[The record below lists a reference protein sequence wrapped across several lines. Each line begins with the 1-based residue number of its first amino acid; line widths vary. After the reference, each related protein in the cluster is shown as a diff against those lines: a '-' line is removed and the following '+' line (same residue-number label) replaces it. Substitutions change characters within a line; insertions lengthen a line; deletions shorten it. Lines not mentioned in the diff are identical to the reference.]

1 MNAKCSPPFFFVVA
15 LSVTLLVAGA
25 PTACAR
31 DTRTAE
37 KSREQSL
44 PLKFNI
50 DPKPIDRD
58 APDRLSYAP
67 IIDRTSSSVV
77 FVYSTKQVRAQPAA
91 PFLDD
96 PVLRR
101 FFGIPQGRGSQP
113 PERTQRGLGSGVIV
127 SNDGY
132 ILTNSHVVEGA
143 DDVKVSIGESVRR
156 YDARVVGTD
165 SLADIA
171 VLKIDAQDLSP
182 ATLGDSDML
191 MVGDSVFAIG
201 NPFGVGLSV
210 SRGIVSALSRGNLGI
225 EQIEDFI
232 QTDAAINMGNSG
244 GALIDSAGRV
254 VGINTAILSR
264 TGGFAGI
271 GFAIPINLVR
281 NVAEQIV
288 NTGKVDRGYLGVYPQ
303 ALSPELAT
311 QFNTQAGAL
320 VAEVAPGSAAE
331 KAGLKAGDIITKVN
345 DLEIR
350 DPRQLLLTVSQL
362 APGTSVSIQYL
373 REGKSRTATATLAQR
388 PEDSLAGSE
397 GERGGAHDDGV
408 LDGVGVTDITP
419 DVRDQMSIPPRIQ
432 GAIITQVDPSS
443 ASARQGL
450 RPGDVIL
457 ELDRRPVRNAEE
469 AVRLS
474 EEIKGPRVLVR
485 IWREGRSL
493 FVVVDESSEE

>member
-1 MNAKCSPPFFFVVA
+1 VV
-15 LSVTLLVAGA
+15 
-25 PTACAR
+25 
-31 DTRTAE
+31 
-37 KSREQSL
+37 
-44 PLKFNI
+44 
-50 DPKPIDRD
+50 
-58 APDRLSYAP
+58 
-67 IIDRTSSSVV
+67 
-77 FVYSTKQVRAQPAA
+77 
-91 PFLDD
+91 
-96 PVLRR
+96 
-101 FFGIPQGRGSQP
+101 
-113 PERTQRGLGSGVIV
+113 V

-156 YDARVVGTD
+156 YDAKVVGTD

-171 VLKIDAQDLSP
+171 VLKIDAENLSP
-182 ATLGDSDML
+182 ATLGDSDKL
-191 MVGDSVFAIG
+191 LVGDGVFAIG

-244 GALIDSAGRV
+244 GALIDSSGRV

-288 NTGKVDRGYLGVYPQ
+288 NTGRVERGYLGVYPQ

-320 VAEVAPGSAAE
+320 VAEVTPGSAAE

-373 REGKSRTATATLAQR
+373 REGDSRTATATLGQR

-397 GERGGAHDDGV
+397 GERGSRDDDGV
-408 LDGVGVTDITP
+408 LDGVGVSDITP

-432 GAIITQVDPSS
+432 GAIVTQVDPAS

-493 FVVVDESSEE
+493 FVVVDESAEQ